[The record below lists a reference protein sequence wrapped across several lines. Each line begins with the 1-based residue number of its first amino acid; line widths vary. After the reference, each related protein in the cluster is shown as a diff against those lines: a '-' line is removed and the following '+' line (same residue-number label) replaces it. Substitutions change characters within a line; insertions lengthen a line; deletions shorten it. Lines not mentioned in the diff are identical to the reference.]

1 MQQKN
6 KQLRGS
12 GAQAHDNK
20 ESFSFDKYIALQK
33 ENQRLKLQIRD
44 VYDDRYFWE
53 WSALE
58 AQAERDCLREELQEL
73 AQERRKHDSL

>member
-1 MQQKN
+1 MQQKIN
-6 KQLRGS
+6 SSVGS
-12 GAQAHDNK
+12 GAQARDNN

-33 ENQRLKLQIRD
+33 ENQKLKLQIRS

-58 AQAERDCLREELQEL
+58 AQVRET
-73 AQERRKHDSL
+73 